1 MVLTLF
7 KELAFDSFVI
17 SWSLM
22 VTTSILSISS
32 SESSSTTT
40 AISTAVIPTAVV
52 IVSHAPSSATSVHV
66 TSSLAASSHPTVH
79 VATTSPTAFIATSWL
94 GLSSRIITAAIDILL
109 QLISIVILLWINRIT
124 WLPQLFVAVSEVAL
138 VAKSTVLVRLVVS
151 ASLGLVLVVHLRGQL
166 SFLI

>member
-1 MVLTLF
+1 
-7 KELAFDSFVI
+7 
-17 SWSLM
+17 M
-22 VTTSILSISS
+22 VTSSILSISS
-32 SESSSTTT
+32 SESSSTTA

-138 VAKSTVLVRLVVS
+138 VAKSTVLVCLVVS

-166 SFLI
+166 SFLIQLVWISI